1 MLLGLIPCHLSL
13 ERNTGAVPPLS
24 RAKIGT
30 NPWIRNER
38 GSQKTLIGNRR
49 ARTPSPY
56 ACCGRSGTLPHTALF
71 SEDQA
76 WIPGPCGTPRPT
88 CLKPSRGRLPG
99 ERVTGARPTVP
110 LCWDESLEPH

>member
-49 ARTPSPY
+49 PLRTRAVPARVHYRTPL
-56 ACCGRSGTLPHTALF
+56 CF

-99 ERVTGARPTVP
+99 ERVTGAGPVVP
-110 LCWDESLEPH
+110 L